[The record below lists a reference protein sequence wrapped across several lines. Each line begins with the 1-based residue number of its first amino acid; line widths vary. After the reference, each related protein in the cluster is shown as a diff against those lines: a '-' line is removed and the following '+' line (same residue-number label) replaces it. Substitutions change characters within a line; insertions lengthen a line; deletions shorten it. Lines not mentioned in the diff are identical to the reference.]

1 METTMKSFTVS
12 GMTCQHCVA
21 AVTRAIHDIDP
32 TAIVSV
38 SLNAGVV
45 TVDSTADPAKLVEAI
60 EEQGYEVG

>member
-1 METTMKSFTVS
+1 
-12 GMTCQHCVA
+12 MTCQHCVA